1 MYNDSYEL
9 INDPEASLV
18 ITNSEGKNF
27 NFTFDKTNKSY
38 TLNAGFFEV
47 GDYKFRGI
55 SMNSGKE
62 LTYNGQFSV
71 QPIQLESYATTADH
85 GMLRMLS
92 KKHGG
97 AIVYP
102 DQITSIAN
110 LISAKETV
118 KPTIYQTSKTR
129 SVINLKWIFFV
140 LLFLLTLEWFLRRY
154 FGSY

>member
-1 MYNDSYEL
+1 
-9 INDPEASLV
+9 
-18 ITNSEGKNF
+18 
-27 NFTFDKTNKSY
+27 
-38 TLNAGFFEV
+38 
-47 GDYKFRGI
+47 
-55 SMNSGKE
+55 MNSGKE

-71 QPIQLESYATTADH
+71 QPIQLESYATTANH

-92 KKHGG
+92 EKHGG

-102 DQITSIAN
+102 DQLAGIAN

-140 LLFLLTLEWFLRRY
+140 LLFLLTIEWFLRRY